1 MAVLFILLQIEPF
14 AEVTASIEAYVS
26 AYIIRAGVYG
36 DGTLVRVS
44 LPVTLSYEASRVS
57 GKQWCVAL
65 NARLTA
71 LELSAGIFYQWWSWW
86 WWDWGD
92 RNTLYEFG
100 KWSAINS
107 DWQVIY
113 RCGQLNYTYTALFS
127 ATWKACS
134 TNCVCEL
141 DRKVQAWKQYAVD
154 LIGKS
159 SLRVE

>member
-1 MAVLFILLQIEPF
+1 M
-14 AEVTASIEAYVS
+14 TASIEAYVS

-44 LPVTLSYEASRVS
+44 LPVTLSYEARRVL

-100 KWSAINS
+100 KWSAINR
-107 DWQVIY
+107 DWQVID
-113 RCGQLNYTYTALFS
+113 RCG
-127 ATWKACS
+127 
-134 TNCVCEL
+134 
-141 DRKVQAWKQYAVD
+141 
-154 LIGKS
+154 
-159 SLRVE
+159 